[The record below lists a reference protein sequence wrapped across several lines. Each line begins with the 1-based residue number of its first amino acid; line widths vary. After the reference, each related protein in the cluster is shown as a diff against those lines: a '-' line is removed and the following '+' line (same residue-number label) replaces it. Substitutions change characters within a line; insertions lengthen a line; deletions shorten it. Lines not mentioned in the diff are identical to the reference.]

1 MKMRKL
7 RMILKL
13 KKLDISQAL
22 MSIVESIPKGRIQN
36 LFSRKL
42 NSFSMMKMQKI
53 EF

>member
-1 MKMRKL
+1 
-7 RMILKL
+7 MILKL

-22 MSIVESIPKGRIQN
+22 ISIVKSILKGRIQT

-42 NSFSMMKMQKI
+42 NSFSMMIMQKI